1 MANTVKASKAT
12 KEQKEQVAKNNIQ
25 EITNA
30 EALELLAK
38 HQAMQDMKSDKAPKK
53 DAKKDTAKAAKKVS
67 VLDSISSKIPASV
80 LKGSGSMR
88 NSIYKAELFQDLSDK
103 EKKAARRKLRRN
115 RDSFIATFLECGKDT
130 GKLKALQKQWKEY
143 AEQVYNNIS
152 YIFEKNTVEDNQD
165 ICQKFITAM
174 AQEYK

>member
-12 KEQKEQVAKNNIQ
+12 KEQKEQVAKNTQ

-30 EALELLAK
+30 EALELMAK

-67 VLDSISSKIPASV
+67 VLDAISSQIPTSV

-165 ICQKFITAM
+165 ICQKFIKAM

>member
-12 KEQKEQVAKNNIQ
+12 KEQKEQVAKNTQ

-38 HQAMQDMKSDKAPKK
+38 HQAMQDMKSDKAPKR
-53 DAKKDTAKAAKKVS
+53 DAKKDIAKATKKVS

-143 AEQVYNNIS
+143 AAQVYNNIG
-152 YIFEKNTVEDNQD
+152 YIFEKNTIEDNQD